1 MIASPDRTPLPREF
15 FDRPVLEVAPDL
27 LGRLLVR
34 DTPDGPIA
42 LRLTEVEAY
51 DGEND
56 SGSHAYRGRTARNE
70 VMFGAPGHVYVYFT
84 YGMSRRSA

>member
-34 DTPDGPIA
+34 DTPDGPIV
-42 LRLTEVEAY
+42 L
-51 DGEND
+51 
-56 SGSHAYRGRTARNE
+56 
-70 VMFGAPGHVYVYFT
+70 MFGAPGHMRVYFT
-84 YGMSRRSA
+84 YGMSRRSG